1 MRTWPFIAVISLAGC
16 YSAPAA
22 LCTPG
27 ARCKTLVIQNGGTG
41 DLMGVP
47 LLVELD
53 ANAID
58 YAAVG
63 DPTTDL
69 RFHDATTDQDLPFEV
84 DRWVTGGVSDVWIRV
99 PALTG
104 HGPFTNITMEYGA
117 DAHGMADP
125 AAVWSDFALVAHLGD
140 GQLNAA
146 SAAYA
151 PLPMTVTTGDGKI
164 GGAVQLAGTSGDD
177 ERVDFQ
183 GSEDLLAG
191 WSTFT
196 VELWVWPDYATSS
209 DLGNQ
214 PAIFQKQG
222 TFDGGRLFDASGA
235 PLFQADISFDNPS
248 TEYLN
253 TDVALRD
260 WTYLVYTYD
269 NSVLNLY
276 ANGALQKSQD
286 KPSHAAL
293 TSTTNPFFLG
303 SDNNPRRGRI
313 AVGRGAWE
321 PRSADW
327 ILEQYLSA
335 QRLLVTFSP

>member
-1 MRTWPFIAVISLAGC
+1 MRTWPIVAVASVAGC
-16 YSAPAA
+16 YSAPPA
-22 LCTPG
+22 LCRQG
-27 ARCKTLVIQNGGTG
+27 ERCKTLVIQNGGTG
-41 DLMGVP
+41 DLTDIP

-53 ANAID
+53 TTAID
-58 YAAVG
+58 GAAVA
-63 DPTTDL
+63 DPDHDL
-69 RFHDATTDQDLPFEV
+69 RFHDSVTDQDLPFEV
-84 DRWVTGGVSDVWIRV
+84 DRWVSGGVSDVWVRV
-99 PALTG
+99 PALIG
-104 HGPFTNITMEYGA
+104 HGPFENVTLVYGP

-140 GQLNAA
+140 GQLNSA

-151 PLPMTVTTGDGKI
+151 PQPMNVTSADGKI
-164 GGAVQLAGTSGDD
+164 GAAAQLAGSDD
-177 ERVDFQ
+177 SERVDFQ
-183 GSEDLLAG
+183 GSEDLLAA
-191 WSTFT
+191 WPTFT
-196 VELWVWPDYATSS
+196 IELWVWPDYAASS

-222 TFDGGRLFDASGA
+222 TFDGGRLFDASGS

-253 TDVALRD
+253 CDVALRD

-269 NSVLNLY
+269 GSVLQLY
-276 ANGALQKSQD
+276 ANGALQNSQD

-293 TSTTNPFFLG
+293 TSTTFPFLLG
-303 SDNNPRRGRI
+303 DNGNAMKGMIDEVR
-313 AVGRGAWE
+313 VSMQ

-335 QRLLVTFSP
+335 QRLLVTLAP